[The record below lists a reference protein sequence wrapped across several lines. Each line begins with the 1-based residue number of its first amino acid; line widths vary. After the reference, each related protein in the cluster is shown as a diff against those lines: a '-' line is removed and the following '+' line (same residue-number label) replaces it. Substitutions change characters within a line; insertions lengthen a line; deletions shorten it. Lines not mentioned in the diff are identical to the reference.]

1 MATVRGV
8 CMQGRRH
15 SDECA
20 HCHRAHVQCL
30 LPFILFM
37 WGLLFNPSHQA
48 TFSIL
53 GAALQLWDLKPGF
66 PPKTLTLLI
75 PFIWG
80 GGQGP
85 AHGAVWP
92 WAICFTS
99 LRTCELKR
107 TLGRGFSGGPV
118 VKALPSNAGGAGSIP
133 NQGTKMP
140 HASWPIN
147 QNVKQKQYCNKFNKD
162 LKNGPHTHTQSN
174 RKKTTKIHWMI
185 VILGTDDHVPLV
197 YKN

>member
-1 MATVRGV
+1 M
-8 CMQGRRH
+8 
-15 SDECA
+15 
-20 HCHRAHVQCL
+20 
-30 LPFILFM
+30 
-37 WGLLFNPSHQA
+37 
-48 TFSIL
+48 
-53 GAALQLWDLKPGF
+53 
-66 PPKTLTLLI
+66 
-75 PFIWG
+75 
-80 GGQGP
+80 
-85 AHGAVWP
+85 
-92 WAICFTS
+92 
-99 LRTCELKR
+99 
-107 TLGRGFSGGPV
+107 
-118 VKALPSNAGGAGSIP
+118 VKAVPSNAGGAGSIP